1 MSAASGVVELA
12 DDEEYAD
19 LDLSEVRPGDEPWRR
34 RRFVRCRFAEADLRG
49 LVTEGCS
56 FDECDFTSAD
66 LGESAH
72 RARPSVPAPCTGP
85 PLVGPRSAAA
95 RYSAAV

>member
-72 RARPSVPAPCTGP
+72 RGTAFRTC
-85 PLVGPRSAAA
+85 
-95 RYSAAV
+95 